1 MKEIKKSIMI
11 SSLLYILIGIL
22 LVIFPALP
30 FKLITY
36 VIAGVLALAGIIMV
50 ITFFTKDISDT
61 NNNGIFTG
69 MIALFVAAFACWKV
83 DMIVSL
89 IPLVLGFIVVI
100 SGILTL
106 QDAVNTMRIRSVS
119 WVALLV
125 TALVKIGLGL
135 FAIFYTFDAIELTV
149 RIIGI
154 GFIIS
159 GVSDF
164 IVAKVVAN
172 KIKNFLSRKNSEQSA
187 QTVEA
192 QATVIED
199 N

>member
-106 QDAVNTMRIRSVS
+106 QDAVNTMRIRSIS

-172 KIKNFLSRKNSEQSA
+172 KIKIFLSRKNSEQSA